1 MEIKEMLHKSPS
13 ERSFTNGIHSL
24 LKRADT
30 DKVLTAFVLYLK
42 HIASL
47 RVRYSN

>member
-24 LKRADT
+24 LKRAEARDIA
-30 DKVLTAFVLYLK
+30 DIIYLIGVLT
-42 HIASL
+42 
-47 RVRYSN
+47 